1 MIPAPGDKITAI
13 DGEVHRGVVD
23 EGGNGL
29 APGYFRWHTGDRNSP
44 APGRPWAMRAY
55 REDTEGLSW
64 IRGWHEEGSEELSA
78 LLAAHKLAASS
89 FAFVTVGIAVTC
101 SSPPGMAKRYEPTR
115 NPAFDFD
122 PR

>member
-1 MIPAPGDKITAI
+1 MLPAQGDKITAI

-55 REDTEGLSW
+55 REDTEGLDW
-64 IRGWHEEGSEELSA
+64 IRGWHEEGSDELNA
-78 LLAAHKLAASS
+78 LLAAHKLAASARTFPFDA
-89 FAFVTVGIAVTC
+89 FAAITV
-101 SSPPGMAKRYEPTR
+101 SSSLQRTYQPLP

>member
-1 MIPAPGDKITAI
+1 MLPQQGDKITAI

-55 REDTEGLSW
+55 REDTEGLDW
-64 IRGWHEEGSEELSA
+64 IRGWHEEGSDELNA
-78 LLAAHKLAASS
+78 LLAAHKLAASLRDS
-89 FAFVTVGIAVTC
+89 AFVTVGVGVMTMSGPAYF
-101 SSPPGMAKRYEPTR
+101 AREP

-122 PR
+122 PTR